1 MRKERGLQEEG
12 EWGRGAG
19 DGSEREGR
27 RKKKMGGCGRKEGRC
42 PAGSSKEVVV
52 GGGSRHMGA
61 VEKIN
66 RSEEKSRSTVE
77 SASRTRSPSCLI
89 REAFFILSSTLVT

>member
-1 MRKERGLQEEG
+1 MREAREMDL
-12 EWGRGAG
+12 
-19 DGSEREGR
+19 REGR
-27 RKKKMGGCGRKEGRC
+27 RKEKTGGCGRKEGRC

-77 SASRTRSPSCLI
+77 SASRKGCRDD
-89 REAFFILSSTLVT
+89 LSSVELDAACRCELP